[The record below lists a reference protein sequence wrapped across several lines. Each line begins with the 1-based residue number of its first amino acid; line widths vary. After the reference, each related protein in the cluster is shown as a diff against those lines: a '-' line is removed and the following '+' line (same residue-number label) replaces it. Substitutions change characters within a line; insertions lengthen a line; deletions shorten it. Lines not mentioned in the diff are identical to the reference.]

1 MIIKTNQHHF
11 HGEIDPHFFGNL
23 AFDKFEKSQISH
35 IFSANQRQFQKFHTI
50 LLINFQGILQEIARK
65 CLNQLQHFGT

>member
-1 MIIKTNQHHF
+1 MIIKTNYRHF
-11 HGEIDPHFFGNL
+11 HGEIDPQFFGNL

-35 IFSANQRQFQKFHTI
+35 IFSANQRQFYTI
-50 LLINFQGILQEIARK
+50 LLIKFQGILQEIARK

>member
-50 LLINFQGILQEIARK
+50 LLINF
-65 CLNQLQHFGT
+65 